1 MLYTQEYILGRGL
14 TKSTR
19 EYVPDIKECNVCGWC
34 VGDHAKMA
42 KNDKVLQELQER
54 VKQSE
59 ERIAKL
65 EEEVA
70 VRISF

>member
-1 MLYTQEYILGRGL
+1 
-14 TKSTR
+14 
-19 EYVPDIKECNVCGWC
+19 